1 MERRKIGDTMTNQE
15 AVKVLKELKT
25 YCSADA
31 LDAVHYSI
39 AVIEHLE
46 KAGVTK
52 PLEADLSKAAN

>member
-1 MERRKIGDTMTNQE
+1 MTNQE

-31 LDAVHYSI
+31 LDAVHYAI
-39 AVIEHLE
+39 AIIEHLE

-52 PLEADLSKAAN
+52 PLEADLSKSAN